1 MLNQLIG
8 ERNNMVVH
16 TPTLEQMTAYQ
27 QAFDYF
33 NEQLFDN
40 QLPQVILNFSRS
52 GSHTI
57 AFYAPRRW
65 QQGEKVVEQTALDEI
80 SLNPKYLGMSMEEIM
95 SSLVHEM
102 MHLWQFAHG
111 NPSRRSYHNKEWAMK
126 MKEVGLQPDDGT
138 GKETGQNVSHR
149 IMEEGLFQK
158 TFQTM
163 PESHS
168 LPWRVFIE
176 GDGGKAT
183 GGEEQPG
190 KPKSKSG
197 KRLKYSCPSC
207 KTNIWG
213 KEGLRIGCM
222 DCDEVFQAS

>member
-1 MLNQLIG
+1 M
-8 ERNNMVVH
+8 MSD

-33 NEQLFDN
+33 NEQLFGN
-40 QLPQVILNFSRS
+40 HLPQVILNFSRS

-57 AFYAPRRW
+57 AFYAPKRW
-65 QQGEKVVEQTALDEI
+65 QQDEKIVDQKALDEI

-102 MHLWQFAHG
+102 VHLWQFALGH
-111 NPSRRSYHNKEWAMK
+111 PSRRSYHNREWAMK

-149 IMEEGLFQK
+149 IMEGGLFQK
-158 TFQTM
+158 AFQAM

-168 LPWRVFIE
+168 LPWRVFVE
-176 GDGGKAT
+176 GDEER
-183 GGEEQPG
+183 GGEGTGEAGKQPG
-190 KPKSKSG
+190 EEPTAKPKSKSG

-207 KTNIWG
+207 DTNIWG
-213 KEGLRIGCM
+213 KEGLRIGCI
-222 DCDEVFQAS
+222 DCGEVFQAVS